1 LTVRLQGKA
10 LQSDQL
16 GLLATATVSAHL
28 DTFLCFFETFDASS
42 QRVQLTLGRFV
53 WLLRSIVSNTYFVLR
68 ENKHMM

>member
-1 LTVRLQGKA
+1 LTVRLQVKA

-16 GLLATATVSAHL
+16 ALLATATVSAHL
-28 DTFLCFFETFDASS
+28 DTFLCFFETLDAFS

-68 ENKHMM
+68 ESTHMT